1 MDVAMASPPTKFLF
15 DAVDVLSKKY
25 LVEKWT
31 GSIKFRCLPV
41 LQAMVG
47 SPLDKTSV
55 EELDICNYLNSGS
68 PLIARLYLD
77 PGKYSNPPVN
87 GEPIA
92 QNQDW
97 LLLKA
102 SLEEAAHT
110 FGSPIMCNGGTK
122 VMRSFKC
129 KLRNRLYRSPL
140 SKKEGPVRVQG
151 GG

>member
-55 EELDICNYLNSGS
+55 EELDICNYLNSGRA
-68 PLIARLYLD
+68 LIARQMMEVGAVCFATQIGLH
-77 PGKYSNPPVN
+77 S
-87 GEPIA
+87 
-92 QNQDW
+92 
-97 LLLKA
+97 
-102 SLEEAAHT
+102 
-110 FGSPIMCNGGTK
+110 FFCSP
-122 VMRSFKC
+122 FF
-129 KLRNRLYRSPL
+129 Y
-140 SKKEGPVRVQG
+140 
-151 GG
+151 